1 MCKIWGHWPKALGH
15 SKTKCLKM
23 LKNAK
28 FWTPNF
34 MLSSNL
40 DFQSHWTFKKI
51 SISMNL
57 LMENRFSKPVSMCTL
72 SLSKN
77 EIDEKCKIFQT
88 NSKLNFE
95 KIGLSQANEIFHA
108 GTYWGQV
115 QACKILWYC
124 DTSLANMVKKTF
136 FLHYF
141 GLFWGF
147 LGQKSFS
154 AFEV

>member
-1 MCKIWGHWPKALGH
+1 
-15 SKTKCLKM
+15 
-23 LKNAK
+23 
-28 FWTPNF
+28 

-95 KIGLSQANEIFHA
+95 KNGLSQANEIFHA
-108 GTYWGQV
+108 GTY
-115 QACKILWYC
+115 
-124 DTSLANMVKKTF
+124 
-136 FLHYF
+136 
-141 GLFWGF
+141 
-147 LGQKSFS
+147 
-154 AFEV
+154 

>member
-1 MCKIWGHWPKALGH
+1 
-15 SKTKCLKM
+15 
-23 LKNAK
+23 
-28 FWTPNF
+28 

-95 KIGLSQANEIFHA
+95 KIGLSQANESFHA
-108 GTYWGQV
+108 GTY
-115 QACKILWYC
+115 
-124 DTSLANMVKKTF
+124 
-136 FLHYF
+136 
-141 GLFWGF
+141 
-147 LGQKSFS
+147 
-154 AFEV
+154 

>member
-1 MCKIWGHWPKALGH
+1 MQKDAPGAWQLVCKIWGHWPKALGH
-15 SKTKCLKM
+15 SKTKCLKI

-88 NSKLNFE
+88 SSKLNFE

-108 GTYWGQV
+108 GTY
-115 QACKILWYC
+115 
-124 DTSLANMVKKTF
+124 
-136 FLHYF
+136 
-141 GLFWGF
+141 
-147 LGQKSFS
+147 
-154 AFEV
+154 